1 MKTCSTGKEQGS
13 ISDQKTHLAQMED
26 SSIGNESWMTYR
38 HRADSTRVDPWKQ
51 L

>member
-1 MKTCSTGKEQGS
+1 MKACSIGKEQGS
-13 ISDQKTHLAQMED
+13 ISDQNTNLAQMED

-38 HRADSTRVDPWKQ
+38 HHADSTRVDPWKQ